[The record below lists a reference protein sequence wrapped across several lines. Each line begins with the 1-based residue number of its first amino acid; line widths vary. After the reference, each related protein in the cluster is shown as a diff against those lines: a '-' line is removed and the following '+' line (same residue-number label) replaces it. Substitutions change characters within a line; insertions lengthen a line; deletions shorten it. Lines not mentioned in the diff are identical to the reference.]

1 MTGAAFLGH
10 GRFVA
15 FAVLSGLTGFGVTV
29 IARSTLVGVI
39 VTIAQIAVT
48 MTQALL
54 RAELTKTRTLPATWI
69 ALGVASAANT
79 VLGLLAA
86 TDTVRLA
93 GPDGPV
99 AIGRLGTLMVAPVYA
114 FVAIA
119 VFAAGSEY
127 RAGQLRVSLAA
138 VPERHR
144 LAAAKLAAVT
154 AACLLAA
161 GPAVLPGHLVRPVAD
176 PAALLRV
183 YLLLSLVGYGFAVV
197 ARGVVAPLAVLFVTP
212 VLISPALRGSL
223 PDAVRLLP
231 REAALSLLG
240 LPADPA
246 TALNRTDGLLT
257 LIAWAG
263 LSVGAGWAALVRRDA

>member
-1 MTGAAFLGH
+1 MSAIRLAD
-10 GRFVA
+10 
-15 FAVLSGLTGFGVTV
+15 
-29 IARSTLVGVI
+29 
-39 VTIAQIAVT
+39 
-48 MTQALL
+48 LL
-54 RAELTKTRTLPATWI
+54 RAELTKTRTLPATWV

-86 TDTVRLA
+86 TDSVRLA
-93 GPDGPV
+93 GPAGPV
-99 AIGRLGTLMVAPVYA
+99 SIGQLGTLMVAPVYV

-127 RAGQLRVSLAA
+127 RAGQLRVTLAA
-138 VPERHR
+138 VPGRHR

-161 GPAVLPGHLVRPVAD
+161 GPAVLPGHLVQPVAD
-176 PAALLRV
+176 PAALLTV
-183 YLLLSLVGYGFAVV
+183 YLLLSLIGYGFAVV
-197 ARGVVAPLAVLFVTP
+197 ARGVVTPLAVLFVTP
-212 VLISPALRGSL
+212 VLISPALRGSM

-231 REAALSLLG
+231 HEAALSLLG

-246 TALNRTDGLLT
+246 TALDRTGGLLT

>member
-1 MTGAAFLGH
+1 MSAIRLAD
-10 GRFVA
+10 
-15 FAVLSGLTGFGVTV
+15 
-29 IARSTLVGVI
+29 
-39 VTIAQIAVT
+39 
-48 MTQALL
+48 LL
-54 RAELTKTRTLPATWI
+54 RAELTKTRTLPATWV
-69 ALGVASAANT
+69 AMGVASAANT

-86 TDTVRLA
+86 TDSVRLA

-99 AIGRLGTLMVAPVYA
+99 AIGQLGTLMVAPVYV

-127 RAGQLRVSLAA
+127 RAGQLQVTLAA
-138 VPERHR
+138 VPGRHR
-144 LAAAKLAAVT
+144 LAAAKLASVT

-161 GPAVLPGHLVRPVAD
+161 GPAVLPGHLVQPVAD
-176 PAALLRV
+176 PAALLTV
-183 YLLLSLVGYGFAVV
+183 YLLLSLIGYGFAVV
-197 ARGVVAPLAVLFVTP
+197 VRGVVAPLAVLFVTP
-212 VLISPALRGSL
+212 VLISPALRGSM

-231 REAALSLLG
+231 HEAALSLLG

-246 TALNRTDGLLT
+246 TALDRAGGLLT

>member
-1 MTGAAFLGH
+1 M
-10 GRFVA
+10 
-15 FAVLSGLTGFGVTV
+15 SGIRL
-29 IARSTLVGVI
+29 AD
-39 VTIAQIAVT
+39 
-48 MTQALL
+48 LL
-54 RAELTKTRTLPATWI
+54 RAELTKTRTLPATWV

-86 TDTVRLA
+86 TDSVGLA

-99 AIGRLGTLMVAPVYA
+99 AIGQAGTLMVAPVYVFA
-114 FVAIA
+114 AIA

-127 RAGQLRVSLAA
+127 RAGQLRVTLAA
-138 VPERHR
+138 VPGRHR

-161 GPAVLPGHLVRPVAD
+161 GPAVLPGHLVQPVAD
-176 PAALLRV
+176 LPSLLTV
-183 YLLLSLVGYGFAVV
+183 HLLLSLIGYGFAVV
-197 ARGVVAPLAVLFVTP
+197 ARGVVAPLAVLFATP
-212 VLISPALRGSL
+212 VVISPALRAGV

-231 REAALSLLG
+231 HEAALSLLG

-246 TALNRTDGLLT
+246 TDLTRAGGLLA

-263 LSVGAGWAALVRRDA
+263 LSVAAGWAALVRRDA

>member
-1 MTGAAFLGH
+1 MSAIRLAD
-10 GRFVA
+10 
-15 FAVLSGLTGFGVTV
+15 
-29 IARSTLVGVI
+29 
-39 VTIAQIAVT
+39 
-48 MTQALL
+48 LL
-54 RAELTKTRTLPATWI
+54 RAELTKTRTLPATWV

-86 TDTVRLA
+86 TDSVRLA

-99 AIGRLGTLMVAPVYA
+99 AIGQLGTLMVAPVYV
-114 FVAIA
+114 FVGIA

-138 VPERHR
+138 VPGRHR

-176 PAALLRV
+176 PAALLTV
-183 YLLLSLVGYGFAVV
+183 YLLLSLIAYGFAVV

-212 VLISPALRGSL
+212 VLISPALRGSM

-231 REAALSLLG
+231 HEAALSLLG

-246 TALNRTDGLLT
+246 TALNRTGGLLT
-257 LIAWAG
+257 LIAWAC

>member
-1 MTGAAFLGH
+1 MSAIRLAD
-10 GRFVA
+10 
-15 FAVLSGLTGFGVTV
+15 
-29 IARSTLVGVI
+29 
-39 VTIAQIAVT
+39 
-48 MTQALL
+48 LL

-79 VLGLLAA
+79 VLALLAA

-93 GPDGPV
+93 GQDGPV
-99 AIGRLGTLMVAPVYA
+99 AIGQLGTLMVAPVYVFA
-114 FVAIA
+114 AIA

-127 RAGQLRVSLAA
+127 HAGQLRVSLAA
-138 VPERHR
+138 VPDRHR

-161 GPAVLPGHLVRPVAD
+161 GPAILPGHLVQPVAD
-176 PAALLRV
+176 PASLLAV

-197 ARGVVAPLAVLFVTP
+197 AKGVVAPLAVLFVTP
-212 VLISPALRGSL
+212 VLISPALRGSM

-231 REAALSLLG
+231 HEAALSLLG

-246 TALNRTDGLLT
+246 TALSRTGGLLT
-257 LIAWAG
+257 LVTWAG

>member
-1 MTGAAFLGH
+1 MSAIRLAD
-10 GRFVA
+10 
-15 FAVLSGLTGFGVTV
+15 
-29 IARSTLVGVI
+29 
-39 VTIAQIAVT
+39 
-48 MTQALL
+48 LL
-54 RAELTKTRTLPATWI
+54 RAELTKTRTLPATWV

-86 TDTVRLA
+86 TDSVRLA

-99 AIGRLGTLMVAPVYA
+99 AIGQLGTLMVAPVYV

-138 VPERHR
+138 VPGRHR

-161 GPAVLPGHLVRPVAD
+161 GPAVLPGHLVQPVAD
-176 PAALLRV
+176 PAALLTV
-183 YLLLSLVGYGFAVV
+183 YLLLSLIGYGFAVV

-212 VLISPALRGSL
+212 VLISPALRGSM

-231 REAALSLLG
+231 HEAALSLLG

-246 TALNRTDGLLT
+246 TALNRTGGLLT

>member
-1 MTGAAFLGH
+1 MSAIRLAD
-10 GRFVA
+10 
-15 FAVLSGLTGFGVTV
+15 
-29 IARSTLVGVI
+29 
-39 VTIAQIAVT
+39 
-48 MTQALL
+48 LL
-54 RAELTKTRTLPATWI
+54 RAELTKTRTLPATWV
-69 ALGVASAANT
+69 ALGVASAANLA
-79 VLGLLAA
+79 LGLLAA
-86 TDTVRLA
+86 TDAVRLA
-93 GPDGPV
+93 GRDGPV
-99 AIGRLGTLMVAPVYA
+99 AIGQLGTLMVAPVYV

-138 VPERHR
+138 VPDRHR

-161 GPAVLPGHLVRPVAD
+161 LPAVLPGHLVQPVPAVAD
-176 PAALLRV
+176 LAALLAV
-183 YLLLSLVGYGFAVV
+183 YLLLSLIGYGFAVV

-212 VLISPALRGSL
+212 VLISPALRGSM

-231 REAALSLLG
+231 HEAALSLLG

-246 TALNRTDGLLT
+246 TALDRTGGLLT

-263 LSVGAGWAALVRRDA
+263 LSVGAGWAAVVRRDA